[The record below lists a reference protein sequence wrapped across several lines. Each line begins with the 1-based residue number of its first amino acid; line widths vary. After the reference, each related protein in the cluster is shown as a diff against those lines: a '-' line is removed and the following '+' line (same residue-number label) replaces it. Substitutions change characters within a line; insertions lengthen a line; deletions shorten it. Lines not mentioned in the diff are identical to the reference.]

1 MIKKKDFAL
10 SVNSH
15 EERPCTVLR
24 EIVLLWR
31 ANYKSI
37 YDDEE
42 QRVDVNLQERPFM
55 KIYGI
60 METR

>member
-1 MIKKKDFAL
+1 M
-10 SVNSH
+10 NSH

-24 EIVLLWR
+24 EIILLWR